1 MQQGAEM
8 RDTPSAKI
16 AETDKAGY
24 WVNRVFLSGATI
36 AAGLLVS
43 FGLWIGSS
51 LMQIKESTSVMA
63 SEFTATKRDITELKS
78 SVFSLSLRGESWA
91 TKPELANTKEL
102 LMDQI
107 HQLRAQVNSLEIR
120 VQNLAPPAKPR

>member
-1 MQQGAEM
+1 MQQGAEI
-8 RDTPSAKI
+8 RDTAGAKI

-24 WVNRVFLSGATI
+24 WVNRAFLSGATI

-91 TKPELANTKEL
+91 TKPELANTKEV

-120 VQNLAPPAKPR
+120 VQNLSPQAKPR

>member
-1 MQQGAEM
+1 MQQGAETC
-8 RDTPSAKI
+8 DTHIAKI

-24 WVNRVFLSGATI
+24 WVNRTFLSGATI

-78 SVFSLSLRGESWA
+78 SVFNLSLRGESWA
-91 TKPELANTKEL
+91 TKPELTTTKEL

-120 VQNLAPPAKPR
+120 VQNLAHGKPR